1 MERREASYAVPAV
14 LRARPCPFC
23 SSVPAF
29 EPSCSRLLVTLLQ
42 FAVTF
47 SRIPLDQPIYSS
59 PTPTSSP
66 STYYPASFLLNR
78 AKCEMSVC
86 LPQWNVSATEG
97 RDPSCLCN
105 FVLPHLEQQAFS
117 KCVFN
122 KSVKMFI
129 TVECWETIAISRIGG
144 WEVLYILIVLKNIC
158 SWYFPT
164 QKTLNK
170 FPLPEIKA

>member
-1 MERREASYAVPAV
+1 MSEGKPLTPVRRSVIKKVRRSVGKDVERREASYAVPAV

-129 TVECWETIAISRIGG
+129 TVEC
-144 WEVLYILIVLKNIC
+144 
-158 SWYFPT
+158 
-164 QKTLNK
+164 
-170 FPLPEIKA
+170 